1 MAFVNAGGM
10 PALGKGQFDSLMNG
24 IIQSLDGAFNQI
36 QEIEAFLAA
45 HPDADFTAGAGGPG
59 PTGYASG
66 DVSNFKSAFADLD
79 QLRTLYQGVQSQNTA
94 RGNNTAY
101 DYRTFAKLIATLVH

>member
-1 MAFVNAGGM
+1 MAFVNAGGI

-24 IIQSLDGAFNQI
+24 VIQNLDGAFAQI
-36 QEIEAFLAA
+36 QAIQVFLAA
-45 HPDADFTAGAGGPG
+45 HPDADFTAAAGGPG

-66 DVSNFKSAFADLD
+66 DVTNFKSAFSELD
-79 QLRTLYQGVQSQNTA
+79 ELRKIYTGAGNQHTL
-94 RGNNTAY
+94 RGDASY